1 MDHQEVQKSPF
12 DLVLVLGQTWEGW
25 ENFQS
30 GQRRIH
36 ETHSSA
42 PPHVLEAFEEFVL
55 LVGGWGMTQRWGGGS
70 LVYCCCILCS
80 RQVVAAVGALD
91 CKGADLDHLLECM

>member
-1 MDHQEVQKSPF
+1 MDRQEVQKSPF

-36 ETHSSA
+36 ETRSLA
-42 PPHVLEAFEEFVL
+42 PPHVLEAFGEFVL

-70 LVYCCCILCS
+70 LVYCCCILC
-80 RQVVAAVGALD
+80 RRLAGAVVGALGY
-91 CKGADLDHLLECM
+91 KMADLDHLLEYS